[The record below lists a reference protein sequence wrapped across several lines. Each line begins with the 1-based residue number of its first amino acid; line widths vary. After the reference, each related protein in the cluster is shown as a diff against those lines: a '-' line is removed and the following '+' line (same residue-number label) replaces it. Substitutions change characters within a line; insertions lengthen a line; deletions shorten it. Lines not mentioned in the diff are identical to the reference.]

1 MHVQG
6 FGYVAGG
13 LGDPSYMYGKSS
25 LGRPDVPVFQLISS
39 GTCEAN
45 GHVTIIIASLSQIH
59 K

>member
-25 LGRPDVPVFQLISS
+25 LGRPDVPVFQLIFN
-39 GTCEAN
+39 ELAPQ
-45 GHVTIIIASLSQIH
+45 V
-59 K
+59 